1 MAVISNLGLNN
12 PNPQRGMAQR
22 VVWMMSGWYPTPE
35 KPGHGLFI
43 RRQALAAS
51 AFCPVGV
58 AVAGGNVHQS
68 EPYRLLV
75 TTTGNLTEVVVTY
88 KRSPRTVPLWSL
100 LLRFPRWL
108 SAYRRAFRVLEER
121 TGRPSLLHLHI
132 AFPLGVL
139 AWWVSRWYKV
149 PLIISE
155 QWSGYYPQDGRFD
168 PLWVRLPTRWA
179 LARAALVMP
188 VSEHLASAMRERGVA
203 GPFRVVPNVVD
214 GAAFPLRTRPPESG
228 PPFRLLHVSAL
239 NDHEKNVSG
248 ILRVAQRLI
257 QKGYKIELRLVGDHP
272 ERVHLQQVAHRLG
285 LDAHAQFLGFLPPA
299 ALAHEYAS
307 AHLMVMFSWFETFSC
322 VLAEAVGAG
331 LPVVATRTG
340 GIPEWLQDGDGLL
353 VEPGDEP
360 ALERAIES
368 MMALSE
374 PMVPRNSEALRR
386 RFSPEQVGK
395 QLFAA
400 YQHVWEMR
408 S

>member
-1 MAVISNLGLNN
+1 MAVTSNLGLNN
-12 PNPQRGMAQR
+12 SNPKGGMAQR

-51 AFCPVGV
+51 LFGPVGV

-68 EPYRLLV
+68 EPYRV
-75 TTTGNLTEVVVTY
+75 QINTTGTLTEVLVTY
-88 KRSPRTVPLWSL
+88 KRSARTLPFWSL
-100 LLRFPRWL
+100 LLRFPRWIR
-108 SAYRRAFRVLEER
+108 AYRMAFRLLEEK
-121 TGRPSLLHLHI
+121 TGKPALLHLHI

-139 AWWVSRWYKV
+139 AWWVSRRYKV

-168 PLWVRLPTRWA
+168 PLWVRMPTRWA
-179 LARAALVMP
+179 LARAALVLP

-203 GPFRVVPNVVD
+203 APFRVVPNVVD
-214 GAAFPLRTRPPESG
+214 GAAFPLRTRPPQAG

-248 ILRVAQRLI
+248 LLRVVQRLI
-257 QKGYKIELRLVGDHP
+257 QKGYKIQLRLAGDHP
-272 ERVHLQQVAHRLG
+272 ERPHLQQVAQRLG
-285 LDAHAQFLGFLPPA
+285 LDAHAHFLGFLPPA
-299 ALAHEYAS
+299 ALAEEYAS

-340 GIPEWLQDGDGLL
+340 GIPEWLQEGDGLL
-353 VEPGDEP
+353 VEPGDED
-360 ALERAIES
+360 ALEHAIES
-368 MMALSE
+368 VLTLPE
-374 PMVPRNSEALRR
+374 PMVPRNSVALRQ
-386 RFSPEQVGK
+386 RFSPEQIGR
-395 QLFAA
+395 QLMAA
-400 YQHVWEMR
+400 YEQALGR
-408 S
+408 AL